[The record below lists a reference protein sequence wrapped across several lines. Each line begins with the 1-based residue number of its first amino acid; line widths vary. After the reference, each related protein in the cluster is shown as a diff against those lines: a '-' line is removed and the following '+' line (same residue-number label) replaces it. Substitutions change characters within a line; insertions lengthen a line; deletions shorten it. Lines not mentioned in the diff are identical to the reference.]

1 MTSPNSQTPKSK
13 WGVGS
18 FFQQAVAGVESRLDT
33 ILAEED
39 ATAGKTASAK
49 GPQAEQ
55 PAQQS
60 GMSICWIDTLTRR
73 TADRLNS
80 YDYRTNP
87 APL

>member
-1 MTSPNSQTPKSK
+1 MTSSNSQTSKSK

-39 ATAGKTASAK
+39 APTSKPASVK
-49 GPQAEQ
+49 GSQAEQ

-60 GMSICWIDTLTRR
+60 GMSV
-73 TADRLNS
+73 ADRQHQAGS
-80 YDYRTNP
+80 RP
-87 APL
+87 PLL